1 MIWRIFYTKQF
12 TKGFCANV
20 CILADSNEVD
30 AVLDRLKSDQTI
42 SKILCI
48 YETKYQARKE
58 NGLL

>member
-1 MIWRIFYTKQF
+1 MTWRIFYTKQLA
-12 TKGFCANV
+12 KGVLSNL
-20 CILADSNEVD
+20 CILADDGEVD